1 MGADFW
7 FWKNH
12 IFMFYFFLKVDPT
25 ILSSKRLI
33 LIKILITTNGT
44 DFLSG
49 RNLSKLIPLI
59 RGNRYYVL
67 LKQVVC
73 KTLFKLT

>member
-25 ILSSKRLI
+25 ILSSK
-33 LIKILITTNGT
+33 KTNF
-44 DFLSG
+44 DKNS
-49 RNLSKLIPLI
+49 
-59 RGNRYYVL
+59 YYY
-67 LKQVVC
+67 
-73 KTLFKLT
+73 